1 MKNILDLIGR
11 ILIAAYFLYEA
22 YDSIVF
28 FKETKEK
35 MSYFGLEW
43 NQNFLLILSI
53 ILLILGG
60 VLILVGYRT
69 TFGATLLLLYF
80 VPLTFTI
87 HQFWALPENWELIS
101 PFINDPKAFLR
112 LQGIL
117 FMKNMAIIGGLLY
130 VYINQSRRYSIKRLF
145 ATFRVR
151 GA

>member
-22 YDSIVF
+22 YDSIFF
-28 FKETKEK
+28 FKETKMK
-35 MSYFGLEW
+35 MSYYGLEW
-43 NQNFLLILSI
+43 NQNVLLILSI

-60 VLILVGYRT
+60 TLILTGYRT

-80 VPLTFTI
+80 VPVTLII
-87 HQFWALPENWELIS
+87 HQFWALPEDWQKIS
-101 PFINDPKAFLR
+101 PFISNPEAFLR

-117 FMKNMAIIGGLLY
+117 FTKNLAIIGGLLY
-130 VYINQSRRYSIKRLF
+130 VYINRSRRYSIKRLF

-151 GA
+151 GT